1 MEKNYRCPGCG
12 VTMEFDPATQK
23 LHCGFC
29 ESYYTVE
36 EIERSL
42 THVNPYAET
51 RETMQMTILHCN
63 ACGAELAIDGT
74 EASTFCAFCGQAAVV
89 TARLDGVLKPDYII
103 PFKVTKEEAEKTIR
117 KRLSKG
123 FFIPKKVKNFE
134 TETFRGIYI
143 PFWLFDVYYG
153 DRQLWRYNTGK
164 STWWGEKET
173 MTAVRGGDCTFRN
186 MTLDAS
192 QSVPDESSQRL
203 EPYDTEEMIPF
214 DAAYLSG
221 FYSNRRDYAA
231 FQMEQ
236 TAIGRAGELFDEYV
250 AKNVRSTLRRKKPER
265 ISYSPVG
272 KALNARYALLPAWFL
287 TFTYDGVPHTIL
299 INGQTGKM
307 IGAVP
312 YVKAKAGAL
321 FAILA
326 AIFCTA
332 LGVAGYVGV
341 PALMR
346 AVGEVDSD
354 AIKMLGN
361 TSVLAGICTTALWH
375 RSVKNYKRLQK
386 SCKLTESKVTRNFAA
401 ERQDR

>member
-203 EPYDTEEMIPF
+203 EPYDTEEMVPF
-214 DAAYLSG
+214 DAG
-221 FYSNRRDYAA
+221 FFASVPMPNP
-231 FQMEQ
+231 
-236 TAIGRAGELFDEYV
+236 DEV
-250 AKNVRSTLRRKKPER
+250 
-265 ISYSPVG
+265 
-272 KALNARYALLPAWFL
+272 
-287 TFTYDGVPHTIL
+287 
-299 INGQTGKM
+299 
-307 IGAVP
+307 
-312 YVKAKAGAL
+312 
-321 FAILA
+321 
-326 AIFCTA
+326 
-332 LGVAGYVGV
+332 
-341 PALMR
+341 
-346 AVGEVDSD
+346 
-354 AIKMLGN
+354 
-361 TSVLAGICTTALWH
+361 
-375 RSVKNYKRLQK
+375 
-386 SCKLTESKVTRNFAA
+386 AA
-401 ERQDR
+401 ELEKENIFLKKFHQ